1 MVIYF
6 LKKKIFELMIL
17 SVVNSWE
24 YFSLPV
30 VVGALI
36 PGVGDGVCVV
46 VCVVVFAVVFA
57 VAGGVAVAA
66 VVVAENVVLRTVA
79 DAFVDIHL

>member
-46 VCVVVFAVVFA
+46 VCVVVFAV
-57 VAGGVAVAA
+57 AGGVAVAA